1 MTHQATKDLDIP
13 IWRSKLTFA
22 TKIRLYNTFVLHVL
36 MYGSEAWT
44 MTASDSAKLDACDQ
58 SCLRKICGVH
68 WSQHVT
74 ITEIRR
80 RTGQLP
86 VSKLIAKRRLELF
99 GHIARSDPA
108 SDTRRA
114 VAATAPRDWR
124 RPRGRPR
131 NTWRSTM
138 ETLRMMWPRST
149 VACTSHDA
157 GRENRTQGQ
166 NFLENCNSSCQATV
180 A

>member
-1 MTHQATKDLDIP
+1 
-13 IWRSKLTFA
+13 
-22 TKIRLYNTFVLHVL
+22 
-36 MYGSEAWT
+36 

-74 ITEIRR
+74 NAEIRR

-108 SDTRRA
+108 SDIRRA
-114 VAATAPRDWR
+114 VAATASRDWR
-124 RPRGRPR
+124 RPRGSLEGHATRGDRPFR
-131 NTWRSTM
+131 
-138 ETLRMMWPRST
+138 LMWPRST
-149 VACTSHDA
+149 LACTPHGA
-157 GRENRTQGQ
+157 GRRTELSGELQLFVPRYRSVVGGWKEGRFTLRLFSTSQ
-166 NFLENCNSSCQATV
+166 LILMMTNTG
-180 A
+180 

>member
-1 MTHQATKDLDIP
+1 MTHQALKDLDIQ

-22 TKIRLYNTFVLHVL
+22 TKIRLYNTFVLPVL

-74 ITEIRR
+74 NAEIRR

-108 SDTRRA
+108 SDIRRA

-131 NTWRSTM
+131 NTWRSTI
-138 ETLRMMWPRST
+138 EADVAPLNFGLHTAWRRAQDRTFWRTATL
-149 VACTSHDA
+149 
-157 GRENRTQGQ
+157 
-166 NFLENCNSSCQATV
+166 LATLP
-180 A
+180 